1 MLWGLV
7 TSSAAPEM
15 VMLRTKQLIELA
27 ANLIAPDI
35 NTVLREVA
43 RRPMNFD
50 TSEFL
55 EIDKGVRGGDAMA
68 LGPRQLSVNCSESR
82 SQFIGSGS

>member
-35 NTVLREVA
+35 NTVLREIA
-43 RRPMNFD
+43 RRSMNFD
-50 TSEFL
+50 TPEFL
-55 EIDKGVRGGDAMA
+55 EIDKGVRGAMRWH
-68 LGPRQLSVNCSESR
+68 LVR
-82 SQFIGSGS
+82 GS